1 MNKFEKVLLTI
12 LFVELFVGGGGRLID
27 FGVLSIRQV
36 LFLVLLLTFIY
47 RIVKQK
53 AIFNKNINTFI
64 QFNPVTIGIY
74 ALLVWFAISA
84 LIGVVK
90 GHPLSIVVMDFFRV
104 SYFMAYFPLAYY
116 ISELRISKEHII
128 KLLKYSAVAVSI
140 FTIVVS
146 LLGKTVFS
154 ANFGP
159 FYLFMNEIMNDD
171 LFFRPSNSV
180 FYKSH
185 LFVLIALIIALN
197 DVLNK
202 QLSKINIALV
212 TLGTVS
218 VLWSETRGFLLA
230 LMVSLLMIILLD
242 GKVVSDS
249 FKKLSDKLKGI
260 LQTKWFVKKAGILLV
275 LVMLLPFLYKY
286 MTLERFQQ
294 DAVVEDPNN
303 SEIEES
309 NQVDDLSVN
318 TRLEFIVDSK
328 KILFENPSNLI
339 IGTGYGT
346 EIAERLEG
354 IEMSFLDILVEQGLV
369 GLAVWFFLFFLVYYN
384 YYVGYKKSGKLSA
397 LEISLMAAFM
407 GVLLVTNINPF
418 INNPIGISFFL
429 VVLILSQRW
438 KESSLHGATR

>member
-64 QFNPVTIGIY
+64 QFNPATIGIY

-116 ISELRISKEHII
+116 ISELRISKEYII

-202 QLSKINIALV
+202 QFSKINIALV

-242 GKVVSDS
+242 GKVASDS
-249 FKKLSDKLKGI
+249 FNKLSDKVKG
-260 LQTKWFVKKAGILLV
+260 LFQSKWFVKKAGILLV

-294 DAVVEDPNN
+294 DVVVEDPNN

-328 KILFENPSNLI
+328 RILFENPANLI

-384 YYVGYKKSGKLSA
+384 YYVGYKNSGKLSA